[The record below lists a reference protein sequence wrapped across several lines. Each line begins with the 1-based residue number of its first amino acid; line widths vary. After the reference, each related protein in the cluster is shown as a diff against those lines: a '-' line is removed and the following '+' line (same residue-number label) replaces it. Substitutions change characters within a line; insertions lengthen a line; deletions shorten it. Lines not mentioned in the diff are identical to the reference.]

1 MHIYNNFY
9 SIHLL
14 RIYQKDVNLSS
25 LAPWDWIRGRHGLV
39 NGDTNSFKEA
49 ILCEEGDYGY
59 MIEVLSQV
67 SLDKVVEDIRGRN
80 QLRWGH
86 DIEGRSW

>member
-1 MHIYNNFY
+1 MRLNTG
-9 SIHLL
+9 S
-14 RIYQKDVNLSS
+14 
-25 LAPWDWIRGRHGLV
+25 HGLV

-67 SLDKVVEDIRGRN
+67 SLDKVVEDIRDRN
-80 QLRWGH
+80 QLR
-86 DIEGRSW
+86 